1 MLGRFLGEPLLHFL
15 VAGTASFGVFCI
27 FSPDPS
33 QRQPTRIVVDS
44 NQVMRLTALW
54 RRARQRTLTA
64 QELKGLIDEHVK
76 EEIYYR
82 EALALGLDR
91 NDTIIRRRPR
101 RKMEFLALGDVCKN
115 EPSNGD
121 IRNYMPRHAA
131 KYSSQVQ

>member
-1 MLGRFLGEPLLHFL
+1 
-15 VAGTASFGVFCI
+15 
-27 FSPDPS
+27 
-33 QRQPTRIVVDS
+33 
-44 NQVMRLTALW
+44 MRLTALW